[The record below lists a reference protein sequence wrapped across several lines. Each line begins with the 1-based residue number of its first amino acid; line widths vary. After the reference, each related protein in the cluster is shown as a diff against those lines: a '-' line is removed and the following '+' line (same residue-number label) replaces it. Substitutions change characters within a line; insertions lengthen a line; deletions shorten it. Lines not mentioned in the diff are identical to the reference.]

1 MMAPTEVPTT
11 RIDCLEALQTM
22 AARRTDQIVVTT
34 MVTAREWPAFSRHE
48 DLDIPFIGCMGKAS
62 SLGLGVALGRPD
74 RSVWVFDGDGSL
86 LMNLGSLVTIAAA
99 APKNLVVIVFENG
112 VYEITGGQP
121 VPGEGLFSFA
131 ALARGSGI
139 RRSYEFDAIEPF
151 VAALEEILAGEGPTF
166 VCLKVGQIDRV
177 SPKPRRVMGEAA
189 RRVREVLA
197 ST

>member
-1 MMAPTEVPTT
+1 MMTATDVQTA
-11 RIDCLEALQTM
+11 RIDCLAALEAL
-22 AARRTDQIVVTT
+22 AAWRTDQVVVTT
-34 MVTAREWPAFSRHE
+34 MVTAREWPRYSRRQ

-62 SLGLGVALGRPD
+62 SLGLGIALGRPD

-131 ALARGSGI
+131 ALARGSGVQ
-139 RRSYEFDAIEPF
+139 RAYEFDALEPF
-151 VAALEEILAGEGPTF
+151 TGSLEEILGGDGPTF
-166 VCLKVGQIDRV
+166 VCLKVGQVDRV
-177 SPKPRRVMGEAA
+177 SPKPDRVMGDAA

-197 ST
+197 SA